1 MRILNQPHSATMG
14 AELKKILENNSE
26 NGFQTFYVIVAY
38 VKSSGVSHLEDS
50 IKKFKET
57 GILTKA
63 VVGIDQKNTSYQGL
77 KLMLSLFDEIH
88 VFHNNRPINTF
99 HPKIYAFEKENNNAI
114 LFVGSSNLTEGGLFT
129 NYETNSCTELNL
141 LESDDKETFSEFK
154 QTLDKYCNTK
164 NVSQKLTEELL
175 EKLKQNDYVSD
186 ETKQQFSKSIKKS
199 NLKKHS
205 SLFGNESIPTP
216 SSKSRKARKIKPK
229 KIKKRPTKSS
239 NFTLVWKKENLP
251 TSDAQQVKSGTAYT
265 GNLKLTKANWKVNKV
280 VIDQTKYFRESIF
293 GNLKWMKEKENPY
306 VEKVEARFHI
316 TIFEKELGVKK
327 LTIRHKPSGESGQ
340 HNYTTYISW
349 GVIQKE
355 IINANI
361 TGKTLFL
368 YEIGRA
374 SCRERV

>member
-1 MRILNQPHSATMG
+1 MG
-14 AELKKILENNSE
+14 TELKKILKNNDE

-57 GILTKA
+57 GLLTKA
-63 VVGIDQKNTSYQGL
+63 VVGIDQKNTSYPGL
-77 KLMLSLFDEIH
+77 KLMLSLFDEIYVLH
-88 VFHNNRPINTF
+88 SNRPINTF
-99 HPKIYAFEKENNNAI
+99 HPKIYAFEKENNKAI
-114 LFVGSSNLTEGGLFT
+114 LFVGSSNLAEGGLFT

-141 LESDDKETFSEFK
+141 LESDDKKTFSEFR
-154 QTLDKYCNTK
+154 QTFDSYCNIN

-175 EKLKQNDYVSD
+175 EKLKQNDYLSD
-186 ETKQQFSKSIKKS
+186 EPKRQFSKSIKKS
-199 NLKKHS
+199 NSKKHI

-216 SSKSRKARKIKPK
+216 SSKSRKARKTQAKKTIKQLG
-229 KIKKRPTKSS
+229 KSS

-265 GNLKLTKANWKVNKV
+265 GSLKLTKANWKVNRV

-293 GNLKWMKEKENPY
+293 GNLKWVKEKENPY
-306 VEKVEARFHI
+306 VEKAEAKIHI

-355 IINANI
+355 IVNANI
-361 TGKTLFL
+361 TGKTLSL
-368 YEIGRA
+368 YA
-374 SCRERV
+374 SEDKTKFQMKID